1 MYIKE
6 IILLLTWPIL
16 IFISYLIIKY
26 IFGKVEITE

>member
-16 IFISYLIIKY
+16 IFISYWIIKY